1 MSIETIGNLILRF
14 AERFGVPVV
23 LLCLLLWMIR
33 EAAIGLHTSVV
44 KPVVESHQ
52 QFLDVLCEE
61 SRKQSDAM
69 TSQARAFS
77 DLVKAHEE
85 QTSLLRRVVPAAT
98 VVEGHR
104 TVPVAPQ

>member
-1 MSIETIGNLILRF
+1 MSIESIGNLILRF

-23 LLCLLLWMIR
+23 LLCLLLYMLR
-33 EAAIGLHTSVV
+33 EAAIGLHVSVV

-61 SRKQSDAM
+61 SRKQSNAM
-69 TSQARAFS
+69 SRQAEAFS

-85 QTSLLRRVVPAAT
+85 QTTLLRQVVPTIAS
-98 VVEGHR
+98 ERR
-104 TVPVAPQ
+104 TAPAAPQ